1 MQTAEVIMRLKKHLV
16 RLFDG
21 IVLKRDKLAE
31 IVFNDPEKLQQLNGI
46 VHLRL
51 SDILNNGFWTI
62 KSFQL

>member
-1 MQTAEVIMRLKKHLV
+1 MRLKNIWWDT
-16 RLFDG
+16 FDG